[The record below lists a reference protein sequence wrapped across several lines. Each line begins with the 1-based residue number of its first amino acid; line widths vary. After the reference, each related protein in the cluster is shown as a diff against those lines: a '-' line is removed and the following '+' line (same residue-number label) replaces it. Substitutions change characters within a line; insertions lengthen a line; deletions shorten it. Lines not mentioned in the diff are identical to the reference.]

1 MPKNLGESLVA
12 APEFLAVCAL
22 LVLDY
27 EWLCCPDAKFT
38 MMCLPELRAPRPRIS
53 LPDPPGSHIYGK
65 VCCLSKYC
73 QKVRW
78 LCSLPRAISSCQYCF
93 HTYPFKSTH
102 SLLPLHSFS
111 LISLWNSG
119 FLGAKVR
126 LVVEMLSGNFQN
138 KNLPRPVAQWA
149 WLPFWNQRGHWQKA
163 GVNKNSVSQ
172 RINALL
178 QEWRFLSG
186 KCQAWWVTAL
196 YPYSDWLWS
205 SGSSVKEQI

>member
-1 MPKNLGESLVA
+1 MPSSPWCV
-12 APEFLAVCAL
+12 
-22 LVLDY
+22 
-27 EWLCCPDAKFT
+27 
-38 MMCLPELRAPRPRIS
+38 
-53 LPDPPGSHIYGK
+53 
-65 VCCLSKYC
+65 CLSWEPHILESVFQIHQEAIYMERFAAF
-73 QKVRW
+73 QSTVRKW
-78 LCSLPRAISSCQYCF
+78 GLTTSETLDSSLPRVISSCQHCF

-102 SLLPLHSFS
+102 SLLPLHSLS

-126 LVVEMLSGNFQN
+126 LAVEMFSGNFQN

-178 QEWRFLSG
+178 QEWRFLVG
-186 KCQAWWVTAL
+186 KCQARWVTAL